1 MVCSRRV
8 RAVFLKK
15 VLLMIARFFVLIAAI
30 CIGFGTA
37 SAAECGGSSA
47 IPGTLAASATK
58 PCVTPPRKQQPELA
72 KPKDPPGTFRSGNT
86 TVKIGGA
93 IVSETV
99 VRGR

>member
-1 MVCSRRV
+1 
-8 RAVFLKK
+8 
-15 VLLMIARFFVLIAAI
+15 MIARFFVLAAAVS
-30 CIGFGTA
+30 IGFATA
-37 SAAECGGSSA
+37 DAAECAGSNA
-47 IPGTLAASATK
+47 IPGTLAASAAK
-58 PCVTPPRKQQPELA
+58 PCVAPARKQQPELA